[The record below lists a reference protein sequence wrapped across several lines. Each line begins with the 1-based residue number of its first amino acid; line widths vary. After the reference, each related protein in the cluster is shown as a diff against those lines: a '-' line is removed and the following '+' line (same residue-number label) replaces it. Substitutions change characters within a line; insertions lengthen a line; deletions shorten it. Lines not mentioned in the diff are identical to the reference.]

1 MDRITWLRAAM
12 VLAVIFIVGACGQTP
27 AADPAATAT
36 VASEPATEEAEATE
50 ETETDPESGGEASG
64 EVTAPQQSVGSC
76 AAQPLPELDVRPVDE
91 TDWAKG
97 ASAEDA
103 ELTIYEYSDFQ
114 CPGCGA
120 LAPVLQQFL
129 DDNPEIRL
137 VYRHFPLDFHD
148 HAFITAEATEAAG
161 AQGKFWEMHDM
172 IFENKA
178 EWEPLSQE
186 ESREKMIEY
195 AEALELDMEQFETA
209 MEEGAYRDKIEAQ
222 YQESKELG
230 LPGTPSFIY
239 DDVLYPSDIGLSYA
253 GLQMF
258 KDFTDKQEEMF
269 FDAAP
274 EMTIDEEATYQA
286 TLKTSKGDIVIELS
300 PQASPTHVN
309 NFVFLAEENWY
320 EGSDFFFV
328 QDDFVAVTGDPSNS
342 SIGYPGYYC
351 EGEQETSD
359 FASAGYVGMLG
370 NGQFFIS
377 LGEQASQL
385 NGQFALIGEVTEG
398 MEIAQNLTRLAVGDP
413 ASPDPDVLESV
424 EIVKQ

>member
-1 MDRITWLRAAM
+1 M

-27 AADPAATAT
+27 AADPTATAT
-36 VASEPATEEAEATE
+36 GASEPATEEATE
-50 ETETDPESGGEASG
+50 ETETEPETGSEASG

-76 AAQPLPELDVRPVDE
+76 TAQPLPELDIRPVDE
-91 TDWAKG
+91 TDWTKG

-120 LAPVLQQFL
+120 LAPVMQQFL
-129 DDNPEIRL
+129 DDNPEVRL

-148 HAFITAEATEAAG
+148 KAFITAEAAEAAG

-178 EWEPLSQE
+178 EWEELSQDE
-186 ESREKMIEY
+186 AREKMIEY
-195 AEALELDMEQFETA
+195 AEALELDTEPFETA
-209 MEEGAYRDKIEAQ
+209 LEEGTYRDKIESQ
-222 YQESKELG
+222 FQEAKELQ
-230 LPGTPSFIY
+230 LPGTPSFIF
-239 DDVLYPSDIGLSYA
+239 DNILFPSDIGLSYA

-258 KDFTDKQEEMF
+258 RDFLVKQDDLF
-269 FDAAP
+269 FDTAP
-274 EMTIDEEATYQA
+274 EMIIDEEASYQA
-286 TLKTSKGDIVIELS
+286 TLETSAGDIVIDLF
-300 PQASPTHVN
+300 PQTSPTHVN
-309 NFVFLAEENWY
+309 NFVFLSEENWY

-351 EGEQETSD
+351 QGEMETSIFD
-359 FASAGYVGMLG
+359 GAGYVGMLG

-385 NGQFALIGEVTEG
+385 NGQFAMIGEVVEG
-398 MEIAQNLTRLAVGDP
+398 MDVAQNLTRLAVGDP

-424 EIVKQ
+424 EIVEQ

>member
-1 MDRITWLRAAM
+1 MYRITWLRAAM
-12 VLAVIFIVGACGQTP
+12 LLVVILIVGACGQAPET
-27 AADPAATAT
+27 DPVPTAT
-36 VASEPATEEAEATE
+36 VASEPATAEGEATE
-50 ETETDPESGGEASG
+50 EVETESELGEIS
-64 EVTAPQQSVGSC
+64 PPQSVGVC
-76 AAQPLPELDVRPVDE
+76 TEQPLPELEVRPVDD
-91 TDWAKG
+91 TDWVKG

-103 ELTIYEYSDFQ
+103 KLTIYEYSDFQ

-129 DDNPEIRL
+129 DNNPEVRL
-137 VYRHFPLDFHD
+137 VYRHFPLDFHE

-178 EWEPLSQE
+178 EWEPLSQDE
-186 ESREKMIEY
+186 AQEKMIEY

-274 EMTIDEEATYQA
+274 EMTIDEDATYQA
-286 TLKTSKGDIVIELS
+286 TLKTTAGDIVINLL
-300 PQASPTHVN
+300 PQSAPTHVN
-309 NFVFLAEENWY
+309 NFVFLAQENWY
-320 EGSDFFFV
+320 EGSNFFFV
-328 QDDFVAVTGDPSNS
+328 QDNFVAVTGDPSNS

-351 EGEQETSD
+351 EGEQETSA
-359 FASAGYVGMLG
+359 FAGAGYVGMLG

-377 LGEQASQL
+377 LGEQASEL

-398 MEIAQNLTRLAVGDP
+398 MEVAQDLTRLAVGDP

>member
-1 MDRITWLRAAM
+1 MYRITWLRAAM
-12 VLAVIFIVGACGQTP
+12 LLVVILIVGACGQAPET
-27 AADPAATAT
+27 DPVPTAT
-36 VASEPATEEAEATE
+36 VASEPATAEGEATE
-50 ETETDPESGGEASG
+50 EVEPESELGEIS
-64 EVTAPQQSVGSC
+64 PPQSVGVC
-76 AAQPLPELDVRPVDE
+76 TEQPLPELEVRPVDD
-91 TDWAKG
+91 TDWVKG

-103 ELTIYEYSDFQ
+103 KLTIYEYSDFQ

-129 DDNPEIRL
+129 DNNPEVRL
-137 VYRHFPLDFHD
+137 VYRHFPLDFHE

-178 EWEPLSQE
+178 EWEPLSQDE
-186 ESREKMIEY
+186 AQEKMIEY

-274 EMTIDEEATYQA
+274 EMTIDENATYQA
-286 TLKTSKGDIVIELS
+286 TLKTTAGDIVIELS

-309 NFVFLAEENWY
+309 NFVFLAEQDWY
-320 EGSDFFFV
+320 EGSNFFFV
-328 QDDFVAVTGDPSNS
+328 QDNLVAVTGDPSNS

-359 FASAGYVGMLG
+359 FADAGYVGMLG

-377 LGEQASQL
+377 LGEQAAQL
-385 NGQFALIGEVTEG
+385 NGQFALIGEVVEG
-398 MEIAQNLTRLAVGDP
+398 IDVAQDLTRLAVGDP